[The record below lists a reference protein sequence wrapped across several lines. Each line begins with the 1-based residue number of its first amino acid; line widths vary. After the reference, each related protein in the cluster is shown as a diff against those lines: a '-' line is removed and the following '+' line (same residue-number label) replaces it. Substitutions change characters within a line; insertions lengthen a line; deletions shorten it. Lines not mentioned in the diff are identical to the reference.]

1 MEMITVVNLNVLMRN
16 PLVWIGALM
25 LIADSTKPRKKKRF
39 GVKVKST
46 RKGQTRKTAR
56 KAYKKKTTRR
66 KTTKRKTTRR
76 KGRMRKGSKEA
87 KAWGAKMKRLRSKK

>member
-1 MEMITVVNLNVLMRN
+1 MERNTLVNLNSLMRN
-16 PLVWIGALM
+16 PLFYIVGAIL
-25 LIADSTKPRKKKRF
+25 LLDSAKPKPRKKNRT
-39 GVKVKST
+39 ST

-76 KGRMRKGSKEA
+76 KGRMKKGSKEA
-87 KAWGAKMKRLRSKK
+87 KAWGAKMKRLRGKK

>member
-1 MEMITVVNLNVLMRN
+1 MVNLNSLMRN
-16 PLVWIGALM
+16 PLVWIGAL
-25 LIADSTKPRKKKRF
+25 LLLSAPVVKKARKSKKKKR
-39 GVKVKST
+39 KST

-56 KAYKKKTTRR
+56 KAYKKKTT
-66 KTTKRKTTRR
+66 KRKTSKR